1 MCNKIKKQKILSM
14 GGPDLSMYTKL
25 PWTLPSQDHKSLL
38 PFLHK
43 TDFNNLIYTVDKLL
57 FHWRKK
63 LVLFLE

>member
-14 GGPDLSMYTKL
+14 GGPDLSMYTKS

-43 TDFNNLIYTVDKLL
+43 IDVNNLIYTV
-57 FHWRKK
+57 
-63 LVLFLE
+63 E